1 MNQYQREV
9 AQMDRRSR
17 LTFRLLSVLGTAG
30 VATLALWSAGLPPG
44 KWFEALQ
51 QWTSRDGAFPAETR
65 DSVPSARTAAND
77 DDVVATSTSIDS
89 ASHGTDSSI
98 SPRPLPLY
106 LMVTTPGRNKN
117 EGTARIGT
125 SVENPQT
132 YASGAILANGARLAE
147 VHKDHVVLT
156 RGGMSAELYLYE
168 RDPRAKQRNS
178 DSALLM
184 VSAEPLPPITVEKVN
199 DGLTDYVRPSPVY
212 DGEVLRGYQVYP
224 GVRAGIFAR
233 LGLEPGDVITSIND
247 APLNEPSHS
256 IELLAQLMRGVAV
269 VATVVR
275 KDATRRITLDGALIS
290 ADQESTKEASASTT
304 PVLPTM

>member
-9 AQMDRRSR
+9 AEMDRRRR
-17 LTFRLLSVLGTAG
+17 LTVRLLSVLGTAC

-44 KWFEALQ
+44 KWFEALH
-51 QWTSRDGAFPAETR
+51 QWTSRDDAFAAETR
-65 DSVPSARTAAND
+65 DSVPSAPTKTNDAAAAASEN
-77 DDVVATSTSIDS
+77 IDT
-89 ASHGTDSSI
+89 ASHGTDSSV

-106 LMVTTPGRNKN
+106 LVVTTPGRNKN

-132 YASGAILANGARLAE
+132 YTSGAILANGARLAE

-168 RDPRAKQRNS
+168 RDPRAKQRSS

-184 VSAEPLPPITVEKVN
+184 VSAEPLPQIAVEKVN

-256 IELLAQLMRGVAV
+256 IELFAQLMRGVAV

-290 ADQESTKEASASTT
+290 ADQESTEEPSASTT
-304 PVLPTM
+304 PGLPTT